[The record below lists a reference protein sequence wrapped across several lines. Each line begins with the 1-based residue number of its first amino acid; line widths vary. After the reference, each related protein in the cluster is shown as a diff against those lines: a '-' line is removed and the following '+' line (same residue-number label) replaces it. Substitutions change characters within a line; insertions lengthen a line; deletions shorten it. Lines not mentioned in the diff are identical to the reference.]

1 MWLSGDRI
9 LLGRLSAS
17 DKHRHGS
24 FSRPCSQALVWG
36 LWTVGSILLNG
47 IKLGKNVYNSM
58 EQKLPRA
65 GLENVSH
72 QYKEFINN
80 KMFCVVI
87 WVLANGTKTSANIY
101 GTHRCIKNSVNFW
114 SCFIIFTSLTGKKK
128 VREETFHT
136 LMFVIPAPLL
146 SYTSITILFMGT
158 QHTESQCFKLCS
170 TPIHISEQ
178 QQKILRS
185 SQIAFT
191 LFLF

>member
-17 DKHRHGS
+17 DKHRHDS

-114 SCFIIFTSLTGKKK
+114 SCFIIFISLTGKKRWEK
-128 VREETFHT
+128 
-136 LMFVIPAPLL
+136 
-146 SYTSITILFMGT
+146 
-158 QHTESQCFKLCS
+158 
-170 TPIHISEQ
+170 
-178 QQKILRS
+178 
-185 SQIAFT
+185 
-191 LFLF
+191 